1 MSELASRCNLRLR
14 GLLVFAFI
22 ALLWVWMALPWLS
35 GDVTIPYD
43 AKAHFQAQIQFLANA
58 LHRGDSPFWTP
69 NIFGGSPQIADP
81 QSLIF
86 SPAIL
91 LALFDKAPSFRSMDT
106 YVLVLLLIGG
116 LAVAQFGRER
126 GWHPAAQV
134 AAALVFAFGASAS
147 WRLQHVGQVQSLA
160 CFAVLFWLLA
170 RALERASW
178 RSGLAA
184 GAAAGVMVVTPDQV
198 DFLGLYVLAGYT
210 VWFVLKGR
218 EPWVVLRR
226 VWRALLAGGVVGLA
240 IITVPLLMTL
250 LFSAVSNRAEIDY
263 GEAARGSLH
272 PAFLLTAFIG
282 DLFGAADPKVD
293 FWGPSS
299 AAWAPGSLTLSQNMG
314 QVYVGALPLLAVIFW
329 LAGGIRRVSAEARFV
344 LGALLAMIIYAVGAY
359 TPLFPLIFHWLP
371 GADMFRRPADAT
383 FMIGALMALLTGF
396 AVNTIL
402 SESSPSASLRPLAIT
417 VALTGSAFAAALAIA
432 FALGRLGLAWPAIVI
447 GAAWLSSALVLLGLL
462 TRLDRERV
470 AARPI
475 LALLVAG
482 IGLHVAAD
490 IRVNNGPNESTAMSS
505 ERFAVM
511 EPNTDNDTIAYLKAV
526 LARGHREPARRDRV
540 ELLVSD
546 FHWPNLG
553 MIHGFDT
560 AFGYNPLHLAQFTE
574 ATGARDHMGSA
585 LERTFTPMFPSF
597 RSTFADM
604 LGLRFIISAIPV
616 EHVDR
621 SLKPGDV
628 TLLARTADGY
638 IYENPRAL
646 PRAMVV
652 PAARQA
658 DFASLLD
665 EGLPADFDPRK
676 VVLLEKPGEDTIL
689 APAAG
694 EGAAK
699 TQVRLASYANTEI
712 VVEVEAATAGYLVL
726 NDVWHPWWRAT
737 VNNEEADILKANVL
751 FRAVQIE
758 AGRSTIR
765 FSFRPLDGAIAEL
778 REKVLGPEAESETAE
793 SETPSLKPVSMVR

>member
-1 MSELASRCNLRLR
+1 VSELVSRRSLRVR
-14 GLLVFAFI
+14 GLLVFAFVT
-22 ALLWVWMALPWLS
+22 LLWAWMALPWLS

-106 YVLVLLLIGG
+106 YVLMQLLTGG
-116 LAVAQFGRER
+116 LAFAQYGRER

-134 AAALVFAFGASAS
+134 AAALVLAFGASAS

-160 CFAVLFWLLA
+160 CFAVSFWLLA

-184 GAAAGVMVVTPDQV
+184 GAAAGVMVVTPDQI
-198 DFLGLYVLAGYT
+198 DLLGLYVLVGYT
-210 VWFVLKGR
+210 IWFVLKGR
-218 EPWVVLRR
+218 EPWVALRR
-226 VWRALLAGGVVGLA
+226 VWPTLLAGGVVGFA
-240 IITVPLLMTL
+240 IIALPLLMTV
-250 LFSAVSNRAEIDY
+250 LFCEVSNRAEIDY

-329 LAGGIRRVSAEARFV
+329 LSGGIRRVSAEARFV

-371 GADMFRRPADAT
+371 GTDMFRRPADAT
-383 FMIGALMALLTGF
+383 FMIGALMALLSGF

-402 SESSPSASLRPLAIT
+402 SESSTSASLRPLAIT
-417 VALTGSAFAAALAIA
+417 AILTAAACAAALGIA
-432 FALGRLGLAWPAIVI
+432 FTLGRLGVAWPVI
-447 GAAWLSSALVLLGLL
+447 AVGAAWLASALVLLGLL
-462 TRLDRERV
+462 TRLDRRRV
-470 AARPI
+470 AAGPM
-475 LALLVAG
+475 LALLVVG
-482 IGLHVAAD
+482 LGLHVAVD
-490 IRVNNGPNESTAMSS
+490 IRLNNGPNESTATSP
-505 ERFAVM
+505 ERYAVM

-540 ELLVSD
+540 ELLGSD

-560 AFGYNPLHLAQFTE
+560 AFGYNPLHMAEFTE
-574 ATGARDHMGSA
+574 ATGARDHMGGA
-585 LERTFTPMFPSF
+585 LDRTFTPMFPSF

-604 LGLRFIISAIPV
+604 LGLRFIVSAVPV
-616 EHVDR
+616 ERVDC

-628 TLLARTADGY
+628 TLLARTRDGY

-646 PRAMVV
+646 PRLLYV

-658 DFASLLD
+658 NFASLLED
-665 EGLPADFDPRK
+665 GLPADFDPRK
-676 VVLLEKPGEDTIL
+676 VVLLEKPGEDAIV
-689 APAAG
+689 APAG
-694 EGAAK
+694 GDSAAK
-699 TQVRLASYANTEI
+699 AQVRLVSYANTEV
-712 VVEVEAATAGYLVL
+712 VVEVDAASAGYVVL

-737 VNNEEADILKANVL
+737 VNDEEADILKANVL

-758 AGRSTIR
+758 AGKSTIR

-778 REKVLGPEAESETAE
+778 REKILGPKAEPETN
-793 SETPSLKPVSMVR
+793 SLTTLSLVR